1 MLQKIDWQLAD
12 NTSVL
17 VDLKDVYCTYEMD
30 KFLEF
35 KEDEIINYIDLKERL
50 YKRSA
55 KDYTMEIDFHNNV
68 CTFTFPK
75 EGNCQFDCLSNLEIT
90 ADQINIK
97 YEFADE
103 VKLITIKM
111 KEE

>member
-1 MLQKIDWQLAD
+1 MRRKIDWQLSD
-12 NTSVL
+12 KTSVL
-17 VDLKDVYCTYEMD
+17 VDLKDVYCKYEED

-35 KEDEIINYIDLKERL
+35 NESDVTNYIDLENKK
-50 YKRSA
+50 YKRLSSE
-55 KDYTMEIDFHNNV
+55 YTMEIDFLNNI
-68 CTFTFPK
+68 CAFTFPK

-90 ADQINIK
+90 AGQINIK